1 MVHAGRVGAGPT
13 DERSN
18 AGRQDVC
25 DKGRRCGSRAA
36 LRFKRRICYYTWCEL
51 GGGPAFRQVR
61 PVGFRCPAAV
71 PGFRWLIRMD

>member
-36 LRFKRRICYYTWCEL
+36 LRFKRRTRYRYTVR
-51 GGGPAFRQVR
+51 AFRHAGA
-61 PVGFRCPAAV
+61 GFRCLA
-71 PGFRWLIRMD
+71 GFRWLIRMD